1 MTSTSDPKNY
11 SAVHYS
17 AAPQTEPDG
26 GGGEAK
32 ATTTTT
38 TNSFIDTASKTVFL
52 PEREIAEK
60 YLPLPPVMTSSNG
73 YDSLP
78 NFKALR
84 PPDKSRRGCFQ
95 RWAFYSC
102 MVGFVFI
109 IASVIW

>member
-1 MTSTSDPKNY
+1 MTSASDPKNY

-32 ATTTTT
+32 TTT
-38 TNSFIDTASKTVFL
+38 TNSFIDTAPKTVFL
-52 PEREIAEK
+52 SEREIAEK

-78 NFKALR
+78 NF
-84 PPDKSRRGCFQ
+84 
-95 RWAFYSC
+95 
-102 MVGFVFI
+102 
-109 IASVIW
+109 